1 MDYEDAVE
9 VIFHGPDLS
18 DNTQRVTLKIP
29 PDFNPEVAKET
40 FLDALWSGAYHE
52 SLSKIEKENQ

>member
-1 MDYEDAVE
+1 MNCEDAVE

-29 PDFNPEVAKET
+29 PDFNPEVAKEA
-40 FLDALWSGAYHE
+40 FLSALWSGAYHE
-52 SLSKIEKENQ
+52 SLSKTEKESK